1 MSEKMKE
8 EISAMMDDESSMFGV
23 RRVLAEVECDEELHV
38 TWERYHFVK
47 AALNQSNLCKTS
59 MSNRVW
65 AELENEQTNA
75 PEDLKIPGQLSD
87 TLVKPKLNQYVSSM
101 AVAATVAFMTVFGWQ
116 QYQGLQ
122 GHGLNT
128 GSEFP
133 LAGYVQENVVVSDS
147 AVVTNTTVTETMVTK
162 AIDQKPFLDASDTLM
177 LSDMPYSGIQTA
189 SSSASSVQGPAM
201 VRQNLLRPPTS
212 NIDGLTLEKLNLYLS
227 NHAEHAAL
235 NTGRGMLPFART
247 ANYPLVEGA
256 GK

>member
-23 RRVLAEVECDEELHV
+23 RRVLAEVESDDELHA

-47 AALNQSNLCKTS
+47 AALKQSNLCQTS
-59 MSNRVW
+59 ISDRVW
-65 AELENEQTNA
+65 AELENDQANE
-75 PEDLKIPGQLSD
+75 PEDLKIPEQLSD
-87 TLVKPKLNQYVSSM
+87 TSVKSKLNQYVSSM

-116 QYQGLQ
+116 QYQGFQ
-122 GHGLNT
+122 DHGLNT

-133 LAGYVQENVVVSDS
+133 LAGLVQDN
-147 AVVTNTTVTETMVTK
+147 AVVPDSTMVSKTMVTK

-189 SSSASSVQGPAM
+189 SSGASVQGQAM
-201 VRQNLLRPPTS
+201 ARQNLVRLPTS
-212 NIDGLTLEKLNLYLS
+212 NINGMALEKLNLFLS

-247 ANYPLVEGA
+247 ANYTLVEGA